1 MESNSTETNSVTT
14 VGIDA
19 VTNIAESPVSV
30 DDLISNFTTTIKE
43 RPEWLFIDDHDKEK
57 VDIPALAKE
66 IMKESRMITYP
77 NFPYPLQYN
86 VKGGY
91 WQNFDIDKYTAKIA
105 TEKLQRVGKWTTKAV
120 KDTSYNVSINCYQA
134 GNHMTPAEV
143 IKTDKVAFNNG
154 VYNFDTGKLEAHDP
168 DLMLLHG
175 HDYNLKMHG
184 EAVKTK
190 QWLADLTGQS
200 LTYIMELIGSCF
212 YHGMPFQ
219 ELTILSGEGSNGK
232 STLLN
237 HITSML
243 GMSNIS
249 SVALE
254 QFADKN
260 NRFATSSVYLKEANI
275 FADID
280 SKYLDKISV
289 IKALT
294 GDDTILIEF
303 KNKNPFSYKSF
314 AKLIFSANELPSFK
328 ANTHGDTRRFK
339 IVPLETKITKEFISK
354 HDLKAIEQEI
364 PIFAYECL
372 EMFRK
377 CLERGHTSESER
389 MAEVKE
395 QWLERNNPVERFLT
409 DECIR
414 DARKVG
420 RSVTYV
426 YSRYRTYCANEG
438 IKCMSKQKM
447 TTELEKAGYDRLRT
461 VRNGKRAWRFINL
474 DMQDTDKYD

>member
-1 MESNSTETNSVTT
+1 
-14 VGIDA
+14 
-19 VTNIAESPVSV
+19 
-30 DDLISNFTTTIKE
+30 
-43 RPEWLFIDDHDKEK
+43 
-57 VDIPALAKE
+57 
-66 IMKESRMITYP
+66 MKI
-77 NFPYPLQYN
+77 Q
-86 VKGGY
+86 
-91 WQNFDIDKYTAKIA
+91 
-105 TEKLQRVGKWTTKAV
+105 
-120 KDTSYNVSINCYQA
+120 
-134 GNHMTPAEV
+134 
-143 IKTDKVAFNNG
+143 
-154 VYNFDTGKLEAHDP
+154 
-168 DLMLLHG
+168 
-175 HDYNLKMHG
+175 G

-190 QWLADLTGQS
+190 QWLADLTGES

-260 NRFATSSVYLKEANI
+260 NRFATSQVYLKEANI

-280 SKYLDKISV
+280 SRYLDKISV

-372 EMFRK
+372 EMFKK
-377 CLERGHTSESER
+377 CLERGCTSESER
-389 MAEVKE
+389 MSEVKE
-395 QWLERNNPVERFLT
+395 QWLELNNPVKLFLT
-409 DECIR
+409 EECIR
-414 DARKVG
+414 NDHQEGCTVE
-420 RSVTYV
+420 YV

-438 IKCMSKQKM
+438 IKCMSKRRFI
-447 TTELEKAGYDRLRT
+447 LEVGKAGYLRLRKT
-461 VRNGKRAWRFINL
+461 INGERKYRFVHLTMEDI
-474 DMQDTDKYD
+474 KPY

>member
-1 MESNSTETNSVTT
+1 MESNSTETNSVAT

-19 VTNIAESPVSV
+19 VTNIAEPPTSV

-91 WQNFDIDKYTAKIA
+91 WQNFDIEKYTAKIA
-105 TEKLQRVGKWTTKAV
+105 TEKLQRVGKWTMKAV

-154 VYNFDTGKLEAHDP
+154 IYDFDTGQLMPHNP

-175 HDYNLKMHG
+175 HDYNLKTQG

-260 NRFATSSVYLKEANI
+260 NRFETSQFYL
-275 FADID
+275 
-280 SKYLDKISV
+280 
-289 IKALT
+289 
-294 GDDTILIEF
+294 
-303 KNKNPFSYKSF
+303 
-314 AKLIFSANELPSFK
+314 
-328 ANTHGDTRRFK
+328 
-339 IVPLETKITKEFISK
+339 
-354 HDLKAIEQEI
+354 
-364 PIFAYECL
+364 
-372 EMFRK
+372 
-377 CLERGHTSESER
+377 
-389 MAEVKE
+389 
-395 QWLERNNPVERFLT
+395 
-409 DECIR
+409 
-414 DARKVG
+414 
-420 RSVTYV
+420 
-426 YSRYRTYCANEG
+426 
-438 IKCMSKQKM
+438 
-447 TTELEKAGYDRLRT
+447 
-461 VRNGKRAWRFINL
+461 
-474 DMQDTDKYD
+474 